1 METENSSFENLL
13 VVAST
18 TSSLAKAL
26 LLEPEPHLLR
36 ATALERLPGSLATSY

>member
-18 TSSLAKAL
+18 SSLAKAL
-26 LLEPEPHLLR
+26 LLEPEPHLLK
-36 ATALERLPGSLATSY
+36 LQL